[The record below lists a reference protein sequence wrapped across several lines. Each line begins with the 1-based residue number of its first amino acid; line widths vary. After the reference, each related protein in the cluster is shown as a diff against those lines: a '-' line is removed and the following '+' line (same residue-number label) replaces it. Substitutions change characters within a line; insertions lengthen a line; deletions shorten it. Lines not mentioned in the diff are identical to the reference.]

1 MNGATETKSEIR
13 ARIDEL
19 DKLDFKL
26 SAMSGPDSIYDAI
39 AELKLRRKEL
49 CKDLEAAEED
59 ISTSIL
65 DSHRALCK
73 VKNMGEKE
81 AYGHDPAL
89 YYALGVC
96 GEAGEMAN
104 AIVKAMR
111 YGPNARERYIPAI
124 KSELPDVI
132 IYAHVLA
139 HTHDINLNQLVG
151 EKANIVI
158 KRAMDGYYGGKLH
171 E

>member
-1 MNGATETKSEIR
+1 MNGSTETKSEIR

-19 DKLDFKL
+19 SKIREALESSLTSSTLEQDVKHR
-26 SAMSGPDSIYDAI
+26 IN
-39 AELKLRRKEL
+39 ELYKEL
-49 CKDLEAAEED
+49 DTAEED
-59 ISTSIL
+59 ISTSII

-111 YGPNARERYIPAI
+111 YGPNARERYVPAI
-124 KSELPDVI
+124 IGELPDVI

-139 HTHDINLNQLVG
+139 YTHDINLNQLVG
-151 EKANIVI
+151 QKANIVI
-158 KRAMDGYYGGKLH
+158 QRAIDGYYGGKLH

>member
-1 MNGATETKSEIR
+1 MNGTNETKSEIR
-13 ARIDEL
+13 ARLDEL
-19 DKLDFKL
+19 NRIHQLLQEALLCSRVEDDIERR
-26 SAMSGPDSIYDAI
+26 MT
-39 AELKLRRKEL
+39 ELRQT
-49 CKDLEAAEED
+49 LEAAEED
-59 ISTSIL
+59 VSVSIL

-73 VKNMGEKE
+73 AKHMGEKE

-111 YGPNARERYIPAI
+111 YGSEARSRYVSAI
-124 KSELPDVI
+124 QSELPDVI

-139 HTHDINLNQLVG
+139 HTHDINLPQLVS
-151 EKANIVI
+151 EKAAIVI
-158 KRAMDGYYGGKLH
+158 ERAMSGYYGGPLH
-171 E
+171 TP